1 MCSGGNTPSW
11 LGGSIGVRKGKKLG
25 NVVDQSEKLLGKYKC
40 KYKELVPDRRDRVFP
55 LFISLPSPRI
65 IVNVVAIHIHIF
77 NEIIE
82 TNKLLNCTTKTMH
95 SADV

>member
-1 MCSGGNTPSW
+1 MLGLKPLRPSLKICSGGNTPSW
-11 LGGSIGVRKGKKLG
+11 LGGSIGERKGKKLG
-25 NVVDQSEKLLGKYKC
+25 KVVDQSE

-55 LFISLPSPRI
+55 LFIIISLPSPRI

-82 TNKLLNCTTKTMH
+82 TNKLLR
-95 SADV
+95 